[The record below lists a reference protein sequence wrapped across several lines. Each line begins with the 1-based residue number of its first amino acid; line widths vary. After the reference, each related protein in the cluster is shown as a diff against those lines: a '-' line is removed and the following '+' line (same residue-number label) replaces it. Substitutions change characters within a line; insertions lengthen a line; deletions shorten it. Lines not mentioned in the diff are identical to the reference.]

1 MGFQENLRKFDNHS
15 SVSKEFR
22 VYTFHGAVLS
32 VVTVIAITYL
42 VFTEMGYNFKLIM
55 TERVHVNATSPTGLD
70 VEFDISL
77 PLVPCSVLK
86 IDANDPSGQTQS
98 LHLDR
103 RHHVWKHRIKVG
115 DDGNIQFL
123 GDKHKLEQGSTLQ
136 EEHLEELFD
145 SMNKEKGETADDE
158 EKIEDCGSCFG
169 AGEEGECCDTCDDV
183 KRAYTRKG
191 WHIQN
196 PDEIDQCKKEKKN
209 SKEDE
214 GEGCN
219 VHGLVALDSGGGS
232 FHLAPGRE
240 MDHNLDPSDIGSIFE
255 LLLSTFEQFNMTHTV
270 HKIRFGDEFPGNKNQ
285 LDGENRV
292 IADGYGMYQYYFKIV
307 PTLVKFKNGTSIQTN
322 QYSVTEHLRHVNP
335 GGGRGLP
342 GVFFFYEIS
351 PLHVEIVEDYR
362 KGYLGFFTSVCA
374 IVGGVVTTM
383 GLLDQILYSQN
394 QRSSSRSQGL
404 VH

>member
-1 MGFQENLRKFDNHS
+1 
-15 SVSKEFR
+15 
-22 VYTFHGAVLS
+22 
-32 VVTVIAITYL
+32 
-42 VFTEMGYNFKLIM
+42 MGYNFKLIM

-191 WHIQN
+191 WHIEN

-214 GEGCN
+214 GEACK
-219 VHGLVALDSGGGS
+219 VQGLVALDSGGGS

-255 LLLSTFEQFNMTHTV
+255 LLL
-270 HKIRFGDEFPGNKNQ
+270 R
-285 LDGENRV
+285 
-292 IADGYGMYQYYFKIV
+292 
-307 PTLVKFKNGTSIQTN
+307 
-322 QYSVTEHLRHVNP
+322 
-335 GGGRGLP
+335 
-342 GVFFFYEIS
+342 
-351 PLHVEIVEDYR
+351 
-362 KGYLGFFTSVCA
+362 
-374 IVGGVVTTM
+374 
-383 GLLDQILYSQN
+383 
-394 QRSSSRSQGL
+394 
-404 VH
+404 

>member
-103 RHHVWKHRIKVG
+103 RHHVWKHRIKVDENG
-115 DDGNIQFL
+115 EIQYA
-123 GDKHKLEQGSTLQ
+123 GERRKLEQGSTLLH
-136 EEHLEELFD
+136 EEHLEDLL
-145 SMNKEKGETADDE
+145 ETISIETGITAEDE
-158 EKIEDCGSCFG
+158 EKDCGSCYG
-169 AGEEGECCDTCDDV
+169 AGQEGECCDTCEDV
-183 KRAYTRKG
+183 KRAYTLKG
-191 WHIQN
+191 WHIQE
-196 PDEIDQCKKEKKN
+196 PKSIEQCRKEK
-209 SKEDE
+209 DIQE
-214 GEGCN
+214 GNDEGCN

-232 FHLAPGRE
+232 FHLAPGRS
-240 MDHNLDPSDIGSIFE
+240 MDSADQSDIGAIFE
-255 LLLSTFEQFNMTHTV
+255 MLMSTFEQFNVTHTI
-270 HKIRFGDEFPGNKNQ
+270 HKIRFGEEFPGNKNQ
-285 LDGENRV
+285 LDGETRV

-307 PTLVKFKNGTSIQTN
+307 PTLVKFKNGTSISTN

-362 KGYLGFFTSVCA
+362 KGYIAFFTSVCA

-383 GLLDQILYSQN
+383 GLLDQLLYSQN
-394 QRSSSRSQGL
+394 QRSSRGEGL
-404 VH
+404 VI

>member
-1 MGFQENLRKFDNHS
+1 
-15 SVSKEFR
+15 
-22 VYTFHGAVLS
+22 
-32 VVTVIAITYL
+32 
-42 VFTEMGYNFKLIM
+42 MGYNFKLIM

-103 RHHVWKHRIKVG
+103 RHHVWKHRIKV
-115 DDGNIQFL
+115 DDEGEIEFL
-123 GDKHKLEQGSTLQ
+123 GDKRKLEQGSTLK

-145 SMNKEKGETADDE
+145 TMNKEKGETDDE
-158 EKIEDCGSCFG
+158 EEKTVDCGSCFG

-196 PDEIDQCKKEKKN
+196 LDEIDQCRKEKKN
-209 SKEDE
+209 VKEDE

-240 MDHNLDPSDIGSIFE
+240 MDHAMDPSDIGSIFE
-255 LLLSTFEQFNMTHTV
+255 MLL
-270 HKIRFGDEFPGNKNQ
+270 R
-285 LDGENRV
+285 
-292 IADGYGMYQYYFKIV
+292 
-307 PTLVKFKNGTSIQTN
+307 
-322 QYSVTEHLRHVNP
+322 
-335 GGGRGLP
+335 
-342 GVFFFYEIS
+342 
-351 PLHVEIVEDYR
+351 
-362 KGYLGFFTSVCA
+362 
-374 IVGGVVTTM
+374 
-383 GLLDQILYSQN
+383 
-394 QRSSSRSQGL
+394 
-404 VH
+404 